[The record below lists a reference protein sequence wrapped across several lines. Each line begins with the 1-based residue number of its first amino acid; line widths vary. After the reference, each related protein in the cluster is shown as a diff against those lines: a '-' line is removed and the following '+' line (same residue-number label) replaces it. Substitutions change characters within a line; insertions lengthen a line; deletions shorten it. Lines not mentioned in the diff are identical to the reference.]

1 MRNQDDVRIQYTTA
15 PSRRERLETVRKEF
29 KFRSRSKIIDIM
41 VDDGTEKLESKIHIA
56 DETQA
61 KEIRDGILQIAKDIA
76 VIRTALLKTTSNIN
90 QIAKNSNIAV
100 KQQTKIPASAIKAV
114 EDAQREYDGMVQ
126 LKMTEGLYF
135 ETIKARLEKAKKTA
149 EEYKTSSVDIT
160 EEEFANMNLDVDA
173 IHKLID
179 ELNQAAAAFGSQA
192 WNILQ

>member
-90 QIAKNSNIAV
+90 QIAKNSNVIAKGAGSPSEEALENLRVAQESFDVVV
-100 KQQTKIPASAIKAV
+100 KLNICGAAYESAERNLKKAQEALGDSSQATLLITKEELDNMSLNTDDIKALIAELNEASAALGEQVWKV
-114 EDAQREYDGMVQ
+114 
-126 LKMTEGLYF
+126 
-135 ETIKARLEKAKKTA
+135 
-149 EEYKTSSVDIT
+149 
-160 EEEFANMNLDVDA
+160 
-173 IHKLID
+173 
-179 ELNQAAAAFGSQA
+179 
-192 WNILQ
+192 LQ